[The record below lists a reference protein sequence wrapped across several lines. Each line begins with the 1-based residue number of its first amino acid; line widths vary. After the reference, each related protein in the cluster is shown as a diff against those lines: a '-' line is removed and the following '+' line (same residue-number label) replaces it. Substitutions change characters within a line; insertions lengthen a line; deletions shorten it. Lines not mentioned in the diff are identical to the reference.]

1 MDESYHGDETADFAT
16 DVDTFS
22 LILSPTEWE
31 QIKPDQ
37 TSKHQQKRLKS
48 RVWPN
53 VITKAFWNMYKF
65 PCAFLGKWS
74 YIRMDNKDENDFVN
88 SSSSFYLKFKG
99 LCKSKKCG
107 NRIVGV
113 ANEKPD
119 NGKLHLIIK
128 TRDTRNDYH
137 KEVKRPLNGPE
148 RKIIG
153 QQLKRKI
160 VARHQQKLLAE
171 HMECGENEPP
181 WVQQC
186 YICRQAK
193 MEHNKE
199 ELGINPHVKMD
210 MITSIRNMLQDIQY
224 DNAIREIR
232 AKKFYVF
239 YCSPEQIFVE
249 KEYCRIKKRSSQ
261 ICLDDTGKVVKKF
274 EIYPGRITGHIFLYT
289 ITINFEGKTLPV
301 YQMLSEKH
309 DAVFITF
316 WLQEWI

>member
-1 MDESYHGDETADFAT
+1 VINIIEDDIIDSSVEDSESDESYHDDETGDS
-16 DVDTFS
+16 DVDTFP

-37 TSKHQQKRLKS
+37 ISEHQQKKLKS

-74 YIRMDNKDENDFVN
+74 YIRMDYKDENDPIS

-107 NRIVGV
+107 NKIVGV
-113 ANEKPD
+113 ANEKPN
-119 NGKLHLIIK
+119 NGKLHLRIT

-137 KEVKRPLNGPE
+137 EEVKRSLNGPE

-153 QQLKRKI
+153 QLKRKS
-160 VARHQQKLLAE
+160 AAGYRQKLLAE
-171 HMECGENEPP
+171 NMEFGENGPP

-186 YICRQAK
+186 HIYRQVK

-199 ELGINPHVKMD
+199 ELGFKPNVKMD
-210 MITSIRNMLQDIQY
+210 DNKHSQYVTRHSIWQCYLRDWSKKVLRFLLQSRT
-224 DNAIREIR
+224 N
-232 AKKFYVF
+232 
-239 YCSPEQIFVE
+239 
-249 KEYCRIKKRSSQ
+249 
-261 ICLDDTGKVVKKF
+261 IC
-274 EIYPGRITGHIFLYT
+274 
-289 ITINFEGKTLPV
+289 
-301 YQMLSEKH
+301 
-309 DAVFITF
+309 
-316 WLQEWI
+316 